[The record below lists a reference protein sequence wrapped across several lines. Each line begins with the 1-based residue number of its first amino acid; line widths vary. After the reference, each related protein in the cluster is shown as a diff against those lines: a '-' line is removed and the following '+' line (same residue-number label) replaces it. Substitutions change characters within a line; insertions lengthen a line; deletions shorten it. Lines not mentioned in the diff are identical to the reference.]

1 MTASAL
7 VPRLP
12 ALALLVL
19 VAVPAMAEA
28 SHGAPLPAG
37 WTEEG
42 LRLGGVELARAPVQA
57 RWEDEEALPG
67 DEVGLPGH
75 PTRGTLDA
83 EELRAHDEGQL
94 PRILV
99 GTPVSLFAGAATAFV
114 GGNVLVLLA
123 FGGASP
129 VVLTAMALLL
139 GVGVG
144 AAGAGTMYGIGSAFD
159 GRGSFR
165 TPFGYGLTTMAVTSL
180 AGAILGAA
188 GSDEA
193 AFLVALAGIP
203 LSAAAWVVGYEVS
216 SEEAVARHRKE
227 RALSAVPVIAP
238 LREGGA
244 VAGLAVA
251 F

>member
-1 MTASAL
+1 MTDSAL

-19 VAVPAMAEA
+19 VAAPAMAEA
-28 SHGAPLPAG
+28 SHGAPLPAA

-42 LRLGGVELARAPVQA
+42 LRLGDVQLARAPVKA

-99 GTPVSLFAGAATAFV
+99 GAPVSLFAAAAAAFV
-114 GGNVLVLLA
+114 GGNVLVFLA

-129 VVLTAMALLL
+129 VVFTVSALLL
-139 GVGVG
+139 GVGVQ

-180 AGAILGAA
+180 AAAVLGAA
-188 GSDEA
+188 GSDDA
-193 AFLVALAGIP
+193 ALVVALAGIP

-216 SEEAVARHRKE
+216 SEEAVERHRRR
-227 RALSAVPVIAP
+227 RALTAVPVLAP

-244 VAGLAVA
+244 IAGLAVA